1 MTLDQNLLF
10 SQTQA
15 DLARDDYAQAIDLL
29 SRHLTEFPQ
38 DLGAYWLLGLAHFLA
53 GHVET
58 AEGCWWAG
66 LTQKWE
72 SGAVESA
79 VTLESVL
86 ENEARRREEKGEF
99 ALARRLR
106 EQLFSLAPEDA
117 DNILRLS
124 ILDLRLNQYD
134 PELLENLNLVEALQK
149 AKIGT
154 IAPALLQE
162 ALSAV
167 LSFPAPLSLD
177 ILAAAIPHLQ
187 GTDWLTPVMAVANS
201 MAYDRRIFRYAIH
214 IAKICLEFLPDN
226 LYLLNDLI
234 KYYGLRGDQE
244 NLIATA
250 RVLWDKLALAEGQPA
265 LKCYFLSRLLSA
277 FLAGNDWQ
285 AVEQLVEAFESSLE
299 LLLTSPKPILD
310 DFLLSR
316 FWALAFV
323 LLYRV
328 DNPGKIRRY
337 LNHTAQIFQ
346 SNTAPIPC
354 SLDLNL
360 RRQPLRRIGYIAHTL
375 RRHSVGWLSR
385 WLFRYHDS
393 ERFEIYVYLITQEA
407 DELTENWIYPYVK
420 KSYHFGRDAQDVIRQ
435 IQADQIQILVDL
447 DGLTHNITAQVLAHK
462 PAPLQVSW
470 LGSDASGL
478 PAIDYFIVDPHVI
491 PPDAQDY
498 YRETL
503 WRLPQTYLALDGF
516 EVGAASLSRD
526 SLGLA
531 EEAVIYLSVQNKIKF
546 NPQILRLQLEILRQ
560 VPQSVFLIKG
570 GKDNDLL
577 RQRILATAQTLGVD
591 PQRLYFLPA
600 DPDEETHRANLALAD
615 VVLDTYPY
623 NGATT
628 TLETLW
634 MGVPL
639 VTRVGE
645 QFSARNSY
653 AFLRQVGVRE
663 GVAWTDR
670 EYVEWGT
677 RLGRETELRQWI
689 RTRLLAARETAPLW
703 QGEIFTRHM
712 EIAYQ
717 SMWDQ

>member
-1 MTLDQNLLF
+1 MAPDQNLF
-10 SQTQA
+10 FPQA
-15 DLARDDYAQAIDLL
+15 QVHLAQDDYAQAIDCLGG
-29 SRHLTEFPQ
+29 HLTKFPQ
-38 DLGAYWLLGLAHFLA
+38 DLGAYWLLGLAYFLA
-53 GHVET
+53 GEREE

-66 LTQKWE
+66 LTQIRDGG
-72 SGAVESA
+72 GAESA

-86 ENEARRREEKGEF
+86 NNEARRREQQGEID
-99 ALARRLR
+99 LARGLR
-106 EQLFSLAPEDA
+106 EQLFTLEPENA
-117 DNILRLS
+117 ENILGLL
-124 ILDLRLNQYD
+124 ILERRLNQYD
-134 PELLENLNLVEALQK
+134 PERLQALNLVEALK
-149 AKIGT
+149 RAELGSLD
-154 IAPALLQE
+154 PALLQDV
-162 ALSAV
+162 LSAV

-177 ILAAAIPHLQ
+177 ILAAAIPHLE

-234 KYYGLRGDQE
+234 KYYGLRGDQK
-244 NLIATA
+244 NLILTA
-250 RVLWDKLALAEGQPA
+250 QILWDKLALAEGRPA
-265 LKCYFLSRLLSA
+265 LKCYFLARLLSA

-285 AVEQLVEAFESSLE
+285 AEERLTEAFQSSLE
-299 LLLTSPKPILD
+299 MLLTSPEPILD

-316 FWALAFV
+316 FWALGFA

-328 DNPGKIRRY
+328 DNPRKIRRY
-337 LNHTAQIFQ
+337 LNRTAQIFQ

-393 ERFEIYVYLITQEA
+393 ERFEIYAYLITQEA

-478 PAIDYFIVDPHVI
+478 PAIDYFIADPYVL

-516 EVGAASLSRD
+516 EVGAASLSRE

-531 EEAVIYLSVQNKIKF
+531 KEAVIYLSVQNKIKF
-546 NPQILRLQLEILRQ
+546 NPQILTLQLEILQQ
-560 VPQSVFLIKG
+560 VPQGVFLIKG

-577 RQRILATAQTLGVD
+577 RHMTLEIAQNLGVD
-591 PQRLYFLPA
+591 PRRLYFLPA

-653 AFLRQVGVRE
+653 AFLQQVGVRE
-663 GVAWTDR
+663 GVALTDR

-677 RLGRETELRQWI
+677 RLGRETELRQRI